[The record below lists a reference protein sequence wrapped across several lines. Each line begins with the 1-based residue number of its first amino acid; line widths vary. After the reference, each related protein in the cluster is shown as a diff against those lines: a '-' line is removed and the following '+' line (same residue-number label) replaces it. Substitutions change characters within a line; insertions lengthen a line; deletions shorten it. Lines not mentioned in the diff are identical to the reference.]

1 MGLKNKINCR
11 ATENGHIKIV
21 GDMLKI
27 GYRSID
33 AKNEHGQT
41 AVHLACMKPN
51 VCPKI
56 LSLLIENGANVNSRD
71 IKGDTPLHVRIF
83 QTFLQQNFQHFPNF
97 STLVKTM
104 TPKRF
109 NC

>member
-1 MGLKNKINCR
+1 
-11 ATENGHIKIV
+11 
-21 GDMLKI
+21 MLKI

-71 IKGDTPLHVRIF
+71 IKGDTPLHVRILF
-83 QTFLQQNFQHFPNF
+83 HF
-97 STLVKTM
+97 SESI
-104 TPKRF
+104 F
-109 NC
+109 NICKISVRLSKQ